1 MSINIVTRVICK
13 LSAPI
18 TSYANL
24 SLLLLARFPRLQPQ
38 LARALLLPPL
48 EAEVSNRTRDEDF
61 CYLHQTH
68 ARPHISV
75 HTVSTQAE
83 VCIQI
88 GRVDTSTYRTP
99 VPATTESDTPHL
111 TMDPSEDVAMPESL
125 PVQDQEVAQQE
136 DQVIPD
142 APPADDA
149 PVLVEEGF
157 AEIPVVE
164 AAVKTDDSTVFEG
177 STFIEGTPSRK
188 KGTEIPPEHRGAI
201 YQRYLN
207 GESMGNIAKA
217 EGLSKSTIQHVVRK
231 VKETG
236 STQTK
241 PRCGRPL
248 KQGELSRTTL
258 RRRKLKGLMVE
269 AGGPAPSTDNQA
281 PVADMG
287 NGNDPASTVTYS
299 VTGTMAADMTRP
311 VAPPIAP
318 LQFPIPQ
325 HNAVPQTVVCSDI
338 YGINHAVPTID
349 LQWRPAAYAIVV
361 KNSSIL
367 LLRQNGGGYDLPGG
381 GVKLGEDPQNAAL
394 RELKEETGI
403 NASNPSIMGAESSL
417 FRASHSD
424 NKSYHSLLMYY
435 GCTFVSGKISTRGLD
450 ANEKL
455 YVEGA
460 EWVKLST
467 LDTIKVSSTVDFRP
481 YVRKAT
487 AKPQ

>member
-1 MSINIVTRVICK
+1 MT
-13 LSAPI
+13 
-18 TSYANL
+18 
-24 SLLLLARFPRLQPQ
+24 
-38 LARALLLPPL
+38 PPL
-48 EAEVSNRTRDEDF
+48 IMEHDPAMDIE
-61 CYLHQTH
+61 
-68 ARPHISV
+68 
-75 HTVSTQAE
+75 
-83 VCIQI
+83 
-88 GRVDTSTYRTP
+88 TP
-99 VPATTESDTPHL
+99 EP
-111 TMDPSEDVAMPESL
+111 L
-125 PVQDQEVAQQE
+125 PVQENALQHEIAQQDQ
-136 DQVIPD
+136 DQVLPD
-142 APPADDA
+142 ADTAPTQLEAPAPADDA
-149 PVLVEEGF
+149 PVPIGDVDQSF
-157 AEIPVVE
+157 AEIPVVG
-164 AAVKTDDSTVFEG
+164 AATNPAIKNDETPINNDESTITE
-177 STFIEGTPSRK
+177 STPSRK

-269 AGGPAPSTDNQA
+269 SGSPAADSPNQA
-281 PVADMG
+281 PVAQMG
-287 NGNDPASTVTYS
+287 NGNSNDPANTVGYS
-299 VTGTMAADMTRP
+299 VTGTMAGISGP
-311 VAPPIAP
+311 VAPPPPSAPTQFPLPP
-318 LQFPIPQ
+318 LQNAIPE
-325 HNAVPQTVVCSDI
+325 NVVCSDI
-338 YGINHAVPTID
+338 YGINHAVPTSD

-361 KNSSIL
+361 KTNSIL

-381 GVKLGEDPQNAAL
+381 GVKLGEDPQNACL

-403 NASNPSIMGAESSL
+403 NAANPQVMGVESSL
-417 FRASHSD
+417 FRSTHSD
-424 NKSYHSLLMYY
+424 NKPYHSILMYY
-435 GCTFVSGKISTRGLD
+435 GCTYVGGKISTRGLD
-450 ANEKL
+450 ANEKQ

-460 EWVKLST
+460 EWVKLSA

>member
-1 MSINIVTRVICK
+1 MDPTVEM
-13 LSAPI
+13 APEE
-18 TSYANL
+18 
-24 SLLLLARFPRLQPQ
+24 
-38 LARALLLPPL
+38 PL
-48 EAEVSNRTRDEDF
+48 
-61 CYLHQTH
+61 
-68 ARPHISV
+68 
-75 HTVSTQAE
+75 
-83 VCIQI
+83 
-88 GRVDTSTYRTP
+88 P
-99 VPATTESDTPHL
+99 VP
-111 TMDPSEDVAMPESL
+111 
-125 PVQDQEVAQQE
+125 EVAQQE
-136 DQVIPD
+136 DQVLPD

-149 PVLVEEGF
+149 PVPVPVEGF
-157 AEIPVVE
+157 VEMPVVD
-164 AAVKTDDSTVFEG
+164 ADVKNDESTI
-177 STFIEGTPSRK
+177 TEGTPSRK

-258 RRRKLKGLMVE
+258 RRRKLKGLIVE
-269 AGGPAPSTDNQA
+269 AGGSATDSPA
-281 PVADMG
+281 PVAPMG
-287 NGNDPASTVTYS
+287 NGNDPANTVPYS
-299 VTGTMAADMTRP
+299 VTGTVAGADRP
-311 VAPPIAP
+311 AAPPSAP
-318 LQFPIPQ
+318 LQFPLPVQ
-325 HNAVPQTVVCSDI
+325 NAVPETVVCSDI
-338 YGINHAVPTID
+338 YGINHAVPTSD

-361 KNSSIL
+361 KNASIL
-367 LLRQNGGGYDLPGG
+367 LLRQNGGRYDLPGG

-403 NASNPSIMGAESSL
+403 NASNPSIVGAESSL

-424 NKSYHSLLMYY
+424 NKFYHSILMYF
-435 GCTFVSGKISTRGLD
+435 GCTYVGGKISTRGLD

-460 EWVKLST
+460 EWVKMSA

-487 AKPQ
+487 TKPQ